1 MIKYKLPFFLNYAF
15 FLNLLLCSHVLIPYA
30 KTQKQ
35 LEGKNVINISY
46 NLSLFKEP
54 NQKTFAD
61 ICVSVDASGLK
72 FVQIAPNKFQA
83 SAKLG
88 LFLQPLTKG
97 STGSNVAH
105 ELLSPII
112 SDTLPS
118 TRRMLLLHNFR
129 VNLEP
134 DSLEVNVS
142 VMDNHVTNSS
152 VTSVVKKVLVPQ
164 SNPDKFSFSSIV
176 FLDKFDKSDSK
187 TAFHRHGFNIIPLA
201 TNSYLENKDTLKAYF
216 EYYQLTQSTKL
227 PYFIHTYIKET
238 NSNDDKKLVQVSYK
252 AKMPKDYEASF
263 ISLPLKNLASNTYS
277 LFIEIKDQSGLVIHQ
292 TQELFFFY
300 TTNEVFNFTESE
312 NNISDYDKLYAY
324 SEKDL
329 NDILPKLKYI
339 SSSTE
344 IDFFANTERL

>member
-176 FLDKFDKSDSK
+176 FF
-187 TAFHRHGFNIIPLA
+187 RQI
-201 TNSYLENKDTLKAYF
+201 
-216 EYYQLTQSTKL
+216 
-227 PYFIHTYIKET
+227 
-238 NSNDDKKLVQVSYK
+238 
-252 AKMPKDYEASF
+252 
-263 ISLPLKNLASNTYS
+263 
-277 LFIEIKDQSGLVIHQ
+277 
-292 TQELFFFY
+292 
-300 TTNEVFNFTESE
+300 
-312 NNISDYDKLYAY
+312 
-324 SEKDL
+324 
-329 NDILPKLKYI
+329 
-339 SSSTE
+339 
-344 IDFFANTERL
+344 R